1 MARID
6 NPRLL
11 GERLEYHASFD
22 CSRSVVAH
30 WVLLVLGGTCILEDR
45 AMTLERLIEEART
58 RNGTH
63 AESLRAARERMVNTN
78 KRLAPHFTAQEV
90 TPALLAKTCSL

>member
-1 MARID
+1 
-6 NPRLL
+6 
-11 GERLEYHASFD
+11 
-22 CSRSVVAH
+22 
-30 WVLLVLGGTCILEDR
+30 
-45 AMTLERLIEEART
+45 MTLERLIEEART

-63 AESLRAARERMVNTN
+63 AASLRAARERMVNTN